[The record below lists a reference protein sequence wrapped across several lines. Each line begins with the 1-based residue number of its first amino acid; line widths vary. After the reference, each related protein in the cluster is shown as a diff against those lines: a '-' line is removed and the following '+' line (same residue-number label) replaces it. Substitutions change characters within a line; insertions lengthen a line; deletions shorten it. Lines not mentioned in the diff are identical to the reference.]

1 MSPGFKLDEAIL
13 QRYTEA
19 DRKRKAA
26 QAELTTAENLVKTIK
41 KDIIEWMT
49 TKMKNS
55 LTKGKFIVTLKDGP
69 KYPKWKDAYIEAF
82 GEEEAKKVEAK
93 TEPSKVLDVQIK

>member
-1 MSPGFKLDEAIL
+1 MTPDFKLTEEVL

-19 DRKRKAA
+19 ERLRKIA
-26 QAELTTAENLVKTIK
+26 QAELTAAENICKTLK
-41 KDIIEWMT
+41 KDILDWMS

-55 LTKGKFIVTLKDGP
+55 LTKGKFLVTVKEGP

-82 GEEEAKKVEAK
+82 GAEEAKKVEDK
-93 TEPSKVLDVQIK
+93 TEPTKILAVQLK

>member
-1 MSPGFKLDEAIL
+1 MTPGFKLDEDVL
-13 QRYTEA
+13 QRYHEA
-19 DRKRKAA
+19 ERLRKIA
-26 QAELTTAENLVKTIK
+26 QAELTSAENICKALK
-41 KDIIEWMT
+41 KDIIDWMT

-82 GEEEAKKVEAK
+82 GAEEAKKVEDK
-93 TEPSKVLDVQIK
+93 TEPTKVLAVQLK